1 MKDLPLEIILTEQ
14 DSGFEMSDELA
25 DKFSEEISEWLSDK
39 YGYLVEGYD
48 YKIELSNILWDI
60 GE

>member
-1 MKDLPLEIILTEQ
+1 MKELPNEIVLTAQ

-25 DKFSEEISEWLSDK
+25 DKFSEEISEYLSDL
-39 YGYLVEGYD
+39 YGYLVEAYD
-48 YKIELSNILWDI
+48 YKIEISNILWDK

>member
-1 MKDLPLEIILTEQ
+1 MKELPNEIVLTAQ

-25 DKFSEEISEWLSDK
+25 DRFSEEISDYLSDL

-48 YKIELSNILWDI
+48 YRIEVSNILWDK

>member
-1 MKDLPLEIILTEQ
+1 MKDLPLEIILTSQ

-25 DKFSEEISEWLSDK
+25 DKFSEEIAEWLSDK

>member
-1 MKDLPLEIILTEQ
+1 MKDLPLEITLTAQ

>member
-1 MKDLPLEIILTEQ
+1 MKDLPLEIILTSQ

>member
-1 MKDLPLEIILTEQ
+1 MKDLPLEITLTAQ

-25 DKFSEEISEWLSDK
+25 DKFAEEISEWLSDK

>member
-1 MKDLPLEIILTEQ
+1 MKDLPLEIILTAQ
-14 DSGFEMSDELA
+14 DSGSEMSDELA

>member
-1 MKDLPLEIILTEQ
+1 MKDLPLEIILTAQ

-25 DKFSEEISEWLSDK
+25 DKFSEEIAEWLSDK

>member
-1 MKDLPLEIILTEQ
+1 MTAQ

-25 DKFSEEISEWLSDK
+25 DKFSEEIAEWLADK

>member
-1 MKDLPLEIILTEQ
+1 MKALPLEIILTAQ